1 MVRLPSPHSHPTCPT
16 PRVFVVQSKSRYELK
31 DEDKH
36 EALDQEFTDG
46 GVRLAWSTCLL
57 PGSCRRLAL
66 PRVPRVVSPTARA
79 HASPSLLQLQ

>member
-1 MVRLPSPHSHPTCPT
+1 MVRLPSPHSHPICPT

-36 EALDQEFTDG
+36 EALDQELTDG
-46 GVRLAWSTCLL
+46 GVRLAWPTCLL